1 MKQIIYSFKRLGGQR
16 SVSAV
21 GQGQPEEIKK
31 GSTDWTSVEPADIS
45 QVNYIKNSVDCE
57 VKKLEKQRRKN
68 NVS

>member
-31 GSTDWTSVEPADIS
+31 RLNKVSPVR
-45 QVNYIKNSVDCE
+45 
-57 VKKLEKQRRKN
+57 KLSKSI
-68 NVS
+68 VTY